1 MKGSTLLM
9 ILILFLLCWNLY
21 FSYMNYHQVQAV
33 RQENT
38 NLWMKIDSLQH
49 VSGNKASGQKGAP
62 SSASPS
68 TGSPLLDFIVGIVE
82 EGEKEAAEER
92 ARETIEVTSRYR
104 LENRYVLYKVHEPE
118 YKGAQAGEVVLDI
131 LVNHSGDVKSA
142 RLRNVTGI
150 TDEEV
155 VEACKKAAL
164 RSDFNFD
171 SDAGERQSGTI
182 TYIFSAK

>member
-49 VSGNKASGQKGAP
+49 VSGNKAYGQKGAP

-68 TGSPLLDFIVGIVE
+68 TGSPLLDFIVGIT
-82 EGEKEAAEER
+82 GEEER
-92 ARETIEVTSRYR
+92 GATEAIAKKTIEVTSRYR
-104 LENRYVLYKVHEPE
+104 LENRYAELGIKEPE
-118 YKGAQAGEVVLDI
+118 YKGIQIGEVVLDI
-131 LVNHSGDVKSA
+131 LVDYLGDVKSA
-142 RLRNVTGI
+142 RVRNVTGI